1 MQELMFRLNDYFFYQ
16 FVYAATDAN
25 PYSDIYERLKVEV
38 DPFADHTAAKQS
50 PAAAG
55 AERRHAKSSV
65 YNNKKSL
72 SVVIEKEES
81 QMVGQDSQIEES
93 NESNGSYCDGQS
105 SRGADHKI

>member
-25 PYSDIYERLKVEV
+25 PYSDIYERLTVEV

-55 AERRHAKSSV
+55 AERRHAKPKSRKSSV
-65 YNNKKSL
+65 LLGK
-72 SVVIEKEES
+72 
-81 QMVGQDSQIEES
+81 IEES
-93 NESNGSYCDGQS
+93 NESDGSYCDGQS

>member
-50 PAAAG
+50 SAAAG
-55 AERRHAKSSV
+55 TERRHANKHNNKSSV
-65 YNNKKSL
+65 LLGK
-72 SVVIEKEES
+72 
-81 QMVGQDSQIEES
+81 IEES
-93 NESNGSYCDGQS
+93 NESSGSYCEGQS
-105 SRGADHKI
+105 SGGADHKI